1 MRSVS
6 VSEMSGLSSGC
17 QRSLHLIRD
26 SSLCFVSLALPDS
39 ARLVKCSSKQIPA
52 EHWGGGGGDMT
63 RSDQDIAAAR
73 LPFFASENK
82 PSGALISIRRPC
94 RHKSHKNPNDFIHL
108 NTALE
113 PNKSSAAESLQSR
126 RLWPR
131 TFRMGATQGRELH
144 CSSYRDALTLPVSP
158 E

>member
-6 VSEMSGLSSGC
+6 VSEMSGLSSRC
-17 QRSLHLIRD
+17 QWSLHLIRD

-52 EHWGGGGGDMT
+52 EHSGGHMT
-63 RSDQDIAAAR
+63 RSNQDIATAR

-82 PSGALISIRRPC
+82 PSGALISVRRPC
-94 RHKSHKNPNDFIHL
+94 RHKSHKNPSNFIHL
-108 NTALE
+108 DTELE
-113 PNKSSAAESLQSR
+113 PNKSSAAESR
-126 RLWPR
+126 CLWPR
-131 TFRMGATQGRELH
+131 TFCMGAPQGRELH
-144 CSSYRDALTLPVSP
+144 HSSYRDTLTLPLSP

>member
-52 EHWGGGGGDMT
+52 EHWGGGGGTWQEVTRTLQLQGCPSLLRRTSPVVLLSQSEDHVDTSHTKIQMT
-63 RSDQDIAAAR
+63 S
-73 LPFFASENK
+73 F
-82 PSGALISIRRPC
+82 ISIQRWNQTKAQPQ
-94 RHKSHKNPNDFIHL
+94 
-108 NTALE
+108 
-113 PNKSSAAESLQSR
+113 SLFS
-126 RLWPR
+126 LDACGLVHFAW
-131 TFRMGATQGRELH
+131 ELH
-144 CSSYRDALTLPVSP
+144 RVGSFTAPVT
-158 E
+158 ETRWRFQ